1 MQKNFEREQQNA
13 FFEKQNQI
21 LKNLEQIAAL
31 ERELQIA
38 RLYKEEQE
46 KKQEQKETIGVQTS
60 KTATIEMKTISPEK
74 KNDSVLNMRNSL
86 LEAPKVQTQPIS
98 RTSNVQTNTDQVA
111 ERAKKKGMVNNS
123 QQINALG
130 LDTNESLS

>member
-31 ERELQIA
+31 ERELEIA

-86 LEAPKVQTQPIS
+86 LEAPKV
-98 RTSNVQTNTDQVA
+98 
-111 ERAKKKGMVNNS
+111 
-123 QQINALG
+123 
-130 LDTNESLS
+130 